1 MTKKIHIMLFSIVL
15 RLCDVYVPEA
25 TVLRPSSH
33 CCSNESAGQQG
44 TGGARII
51 MLQHITEQLAQVSVI
66 SMDTCSYVYLPISQF
81 GNKYKNNAKMC
92 VDLQDI
98 TDTNR
103 PDTGRNLKVT
113 SFVAQMPESLLPAA
127 PFPRVLQPILH
138 NVSTQHMAYISH
150 RKPERTYLAQASR
163 VAIIPSLPDIWKI
176 SLKRVALFELLT
188 CLCYFSCF

>member
-1 MTKKIHIMLFSIVL
+1 M
-15 RLCDVYVPEA
+15 
-25 TVLRPSSH
+25 LRPSSH

-44 TGGARII
+44 TGGAGII

-66 SMDTCSYVYLPISQF
+66 SMDTYSYVYLPISQF

-113 SFVAQMPESLLPAA
+113 SFVA
-127 PFPRVLQPILH
+127 
-138 NVSTQHMAYISH
+138 
-150 RKPERTYLAQASR
+150 
-163 VAIIPSLPDIWKI
+163 
-176 SLKRVALFELLT
+176 
-188 CLCYFSCF
+188 